1 MRGGFASRFALEA
14 GFLVLLAVGVGFADL
29 RRAWIALV
37 MACGWLLVT
46 GFEWIAWRS
55 ARRVEAAVAL
65 PPIRPAQVEEQHG
78 WDVDEILA
86 PLPEEPQDEALT
98 SILPPEDE
106 SHSE

>member
-46 GFEWIAWRS
+46 AVEWIAWRS
-55 ARRVEAAVAL
+55 ARQVEAAVAL
-65 PPIRPAQVEEQHG
+65 PPIRPALDEQHG

-98 SILPPEDE
+98 SILPPEDVQD
-106 SHSE
+106 SE

>member
-29 RRAWIALV
+29 RRAWIGLV

-46 GFEWIAWRS
+46 AVEWIAWRS
-55 ARRVEAAVAL
+55 ARRVEEAVAL
-65 PPIRPAQVEEQHG
+65 PPIRPAQVEEHG

-98 SILPPEDE
+98 SILPPEDVPD
-106 SHSE
+106 SE